1 MLRKKEKERER
12 QRERG
17 REKERREER
26 EVRGGSKGRKEKGR
40 EGGRIPLTGGAAAGA
55 GPRDMA
61 QGLSE
66 RQTYHQPMPQP
77 LRTCRDPLPE
87 YRMSQGYS
95 NPAAIAHAVDDI
107 QGDDR

>member
-1 MLRKKEKERER
+1 MGERE
-12 QRERG
+12 
-17 REKERREER
+17 ERREER

-66 RQTYHQPMPQP
+66 
-77 LRTCRDPLPE
+77 
-87 YRMSQGYS
+87 
-95 NPAAIAHAVDDI
+95 
-107 QGDDR
+107 